1 MFLFAAQKGRH
12 AMRARVSIISS
23 VDKRPVHQSGAP
35 GFRSFALSRP
45 TFTRSLLMSDK
56 AALLGQGEIERG
68 AALPLTKRF
77 L

>member
-1 MFLFAAQKGRH
+1 MFLFAAQKGRPV
-12 AMRARVSIISS
+12 MRARVSIISS

-56 AALLGQGEIERG
+56 AALLGQGEMERG
-68 AALPLTKRF
+68 LPYR
-77 L
+77 